1 MRTVDF
7 VFIAAMATVKK
18 RKIDSECH
26 VLINS
31 GHMTVSW
38 LITIIKLCAS
48 ICSETVSVLKE
59 FNLQRHYDTK
69 HKSKFDI

>member
-1 MRTVDF
+1 MVVFLLLRTVDF

-31 GHMTVSW
+31 EHMTVSW
-38 LITIIKLCAS
+38 LITIIKLCALF
-48 ICSETVSVLKE
+48 VVRLLW
-59 FNLQRHYDTK
+59 F
-69 HKSKFDI
+69 